1 MKFLWPLGMLAP
13 KTATQHTKT
22 GQKASVKPDMKNLGN
37 TTDPDYDN
45 QPKIKDKRKGGVR
58 LHPLLLNGSWM
69 CKKVSSAL
77 KPGESEDTILVQC
90 IRSKGCG
97 QTWAMPQS
105 KQCIVGHLVK
115 CGFVDA

>member
-1 MKFLWPLGMLAP
+1 MLAP

-77 KPGESEDTILVQC
+77 NPGESEDMILVQC

-97 QTWAMPQS
+97 QTWAMSQS